1 MSKLTRRMVLR
12 ACAVSGTGLVC
23 EASWLGSLLR
33 STTGLAEAQEAVP
46 LFMDGFDI
54 ADVASK
60 PDYTIIRDVKDGFR
74 WLHTPSIIEGRHGVL
89 LATWSSN
96 GPHGDEDP
104 TNIIE
109 VCRSLDNGVTWG
121 PPIIAV
127 PPSACNPVFL
137 RAKNGDTI
145 LFFDLNQSL
154 RQDDCSIAFRRTHDN
169 GLTWGE
175 TQKIDVGARVTI
187 IVNNGLTLPNGD
199 WLISFHYDRSSLQG
213 EFVVDNA
220 DYVACVAVSSDEGRT
235 WKRYDAAEIPNESHR
250 PNAKSWA
257 VEPAVFLIKN
267 GMLRMVIRSRSGSLY
282 ETTSLDMGKTWTPVT
297 KMAFSNDDSKPSVLA
312 LKDGNA
318 ILLWNDAKLLDFDGR
333 FPLMATLSTD
343 EGETWFRSVTLEDSN
358 VALDY
363 PTAVQTG
370 DSIKLVYGWD
380 RKQMRFINLHESDF
394 KTWTP
399 INNAGSW
406 IVKDG
411 VMQFAGGR
419 GGGTEAN
426 ADWLR
431 WSKVVAFLPKRSAA
445 TTMALEFR
453 IDEEWPKD
461 AMIGMFPAYQ
471 DESNWT
477 AWVWQLAG
485 QKAGFQVE
493 AHRGSMTRPYYA
505 NNLSDTYFD
514 PVSAP
519 QPGTW
524 YRIEVTL
531 KPGVMEHRLTNKATG
546 KVLLTSRNEFDWQGQ
561 FIALG
566 SRKVAVSFDNVVV
579 RSS

>member
-1 MSKLTRRMVLR
+1 MNKLTRRTVLR
-12 ACAVSGTGLVC
+12 TGALSATGIAWEVSVLNLFSGLT
-23 EASWLGSLLR
+23 A
-33 STTGLAEAQEAVP
+33 GLAEAPATAP
-46 LFMDGFDI
+46 LFMDGFDV

-60 PDYTIIRDVKDGFR
+60 PDYTVIRDVKDGFR
-74 WLHTPSIIEGRHGVL
+74 WLHTPSIIEGRDGVL
-89 LATWSSN
+89 LASWSSN

-121 PPIIAV
+121 PPIVAV

-137 RAKNGDTI
+137 REKNGDVV
-145 LFFDLNQSL
+145 LFFDLNLSL
-154 RQDDCSIAFRRTHDN
+154 RQDDCAISFRRTSDN

-175 TQKIDVGARVTI
+175 TQKVDVGARVTI
-187 IVNNGLTLPNGD
+187 IVNNGVALPNGD
-199 WLISFHYDRSSLQG
+199 WLISFHYDRSSLQER
-213 EFVVDNA
+213 EFIVDEA

-250 PNAKSWA
+250 PNGKSWA
-257 VEPAVFLIKN
+257 VEPAVFLTKS
-267 GMLRMVIRSRSGSLY
+267 GMLRMVIRSRNGSLY
-282 ETTSLDMGKTWTPVT
+282 ETTSRDMARTWAPVT
-297 KMAFSNDDSKPSVLA
+297 KMIFSNDDSKPSVLG

-318 ILLWNDAKLLDFDGR
+318 VVLWNDAKLLDFNGR

-343 EGETWFRSVTLEDSN
+343 EGQTWFRTVTIEDSY
-358 VALDY
+358 VTLDY
-363 PTAVQTG
+363 PTAVQVG
-370 DSIKLVYGWD
+370 DAIKLVYGWD
-380 RKQMRFINLHESDF
+380 RKQMRFVNLHEADF

-406 IVKDG
+406 MVKNG
-411 VMQFAGGR
+411 VMQFADGQ

-426 ADWLR
+426 GDWLR
-431 WSKVVAFLPKRSAA
+431 WSKVVAFLPKRPAA
-445 TTMALEFR
+445 TTMTAEFR

-461 AMIGMFPAYQ
+461 AMIGVFPAYQ

-477 AWVWQLAG
+477 AWIWQLAG
-485 QKAGFQVE
+485 QRAGLQVE

-505 NNLSDTYFD
+505 GNLSDTYFD
-514 PVSAP
+514 PMSAP
-519 QPGTW
+519 QRNTW

-531 KPGVMEHRLTNKATG
+531 KPGVMEYRLLNKDTG
-546 KVLLTSRNEFDWQGQ
+546 KVLLASRNEFTWQGQ

-579 RSS
+579 R